1 MEGGGGRRAGSSI
14 RLSMLDMLRLLA
26 GPTGSTE
33 GQNIRLVVV
42 ELVVIVVMVVVT
54 EVVEEEEEEGMEKAR
69 VAPGPP
75 ECREQKL

>member
-1 MEGGGGRRAGSSI
+1 
-14 RLSMLDMLRLLA
+14 MLRLLA

-54 EVVEEEEEEGMEKAR
+54 EVLEEEEGMEKAR

>member
-1 MEGGGGRRAGSSI
+1 
-14 RLSMLDMLRLLA
+14 MLDMLRLLA

-54 EVVEEEEEEGMEKAR
+54 EVVEEEEEEEEEEEGMEKAR